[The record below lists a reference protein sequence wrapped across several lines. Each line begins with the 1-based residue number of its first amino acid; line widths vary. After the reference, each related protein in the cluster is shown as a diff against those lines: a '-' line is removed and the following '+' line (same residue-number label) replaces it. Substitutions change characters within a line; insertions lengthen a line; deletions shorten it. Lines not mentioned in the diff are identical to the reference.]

1 MRIRE
6 RGLRLR
12 SLPIGE
18 RFIHS
23 IQLKDP
29 HALQE
34 HRG

>member
-1 MRIRE
+1 MRIGR
-6 RGLRLR
+6 RSLRLR
-12 SLPIGE
+12 FLPIGE